1 MRTSN
6 NVEIIKKLQQEKF
19 SLFTLADFRRLFG
32 VANQQTVY
40 KKIQRLEEKGVIK
53 RLIKGKYIFLLEKP
67 NEFEIANFLCQPSYV
82 SLESALSFY
91 GILEKFPYQITSV
104 TTKKTKLYTFDQEP
118 SFKYTQ
124 ISPNL
129 FWGYEKKEN
138 FLIADKEKCLIDFLY
153 LVHKGWRIINLDKLK
168 DQFDLTEIDESRF
181 RDYCQIVKNKQFLK
195 FLKQVSL

>member
-6 NVEIIKKLQQEKF
+6 NIEIVKKLQQEKL
-19 SLFTLADFRRLFG
+19 SLFTLADFCRLFG

-40 KKIQRLEEKGVIK
+40 KKIQRLEQKGVIK

-67 NEFEIANFLCQPSYV
+67 NEFEIANFLRQPSYV

-91 GILEKFPYQITSV
+91 GIIAGFPHQTTSV
-104 TTKKTKLYTFDQEP
+104 TTKKTKLYVFEGKDYQ
-118 SFKYTQ
+118 YAQ
-124 ISPNL
+124 INPNL

-138 FLIADKEKCLIDFLY
+138 FLIADKEKSLIDFLY
-153 LVHKGWRIINLDKLK
+153 LAHKGWRIISLDKLK
-168 DQFDLTEIDESRF
+168 GQFDLTEIDKSRF
-181 RDYCQIVKNKQFLK
+181 KDYCQMVKNKHFLK